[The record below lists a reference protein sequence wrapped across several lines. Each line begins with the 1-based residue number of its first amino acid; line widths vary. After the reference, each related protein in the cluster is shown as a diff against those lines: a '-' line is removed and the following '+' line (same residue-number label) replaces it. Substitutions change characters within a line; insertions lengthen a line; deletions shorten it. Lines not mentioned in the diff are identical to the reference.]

1 MVQET
6 SDHMAEP
13 ATATVRKAFV
23 ISLCQADSNYSQHG
37 GGVIHHIDTLHHLKR
52 FRNSANANGHI
63 QPVYAQTFLQ
73 SNPAMD
79 ACDTDTTDNAPV
91 SDKHVCRFAI
101 SDCLSA
107 FPALSIRLKD
117 QRISTVC
124 IYRDFRMYLIK

>member
-1 MVQET
+1 MQET

-79 ACDTDTTDNAPV
+79 ACLSRTHPFMVLAVRIRSGSVESCAEIAP
-91 SDKHVCRFAI
+91 
-101 SDCLSA
+101 
-107 FPALSIRLKD
+107 
-117 QRISTVC
+117 
-124 IYRDFRMYLIK
+124 

>member
-23 ISLCQADSNYSQHG
+23 ISPCQADSNYYQHG
-37 GGVIHHIDTLHHLKR
+37 GGVIHHIDTLHHWKR
-52 FRNSANANGHI
+52 FQNSANANGHI
-63 QPVYAQTFLQ
+63 QPVYTQTFLQ

-79 ACDTDTTDNAPV
+79 ACDTDTTDNVPV
-91 SDKHVCRFAI
+91 SDNLVCRFAI

-124 IYRDFRMYLIK
+124 IYRDFRMCLIE